1 MSEAIS
7 NAASSLAAW
16 PGWQAIFL
24 VAVVAVGMYFRYL
37 GMRDRKAGF
46 QGADMPIYLIAHDVA
61 RDIAEIKR
69 LLEDI
74 RNQNEMRP
82 PPAKTR

>member
-7 NAASSLAAW
+7 NAASSLATW

-24 VAVVAVGMYFRYL
+24 VAVVIVGMYFRYL
-37 GMRDRKAGF
+37 GIKDRQAGF
-46 QGADMPIYLIAHDVA
+46 KGADMPMYLIAHDVA
-61 RDIAEIKR
+61 KDITEIKR

-82 PPAKTR
+82 PPAKVR